1 MSQFQVV
8 SRCEDCKK
16 LCRSRPENVTRTPS
30 RCILVQA
37 SGISH
42 EASTDEMD
50 EKLNVWAAL
59 SPPIISSNDDY
70 NSIDL
75 IALEKAAALRNGKIV
90 LDKKHNV
97 ESFYE
102 KMDEHETLSIND
114 DDDNS
119 DDDAINIQDVTND
132 DDDDISL

>member
-8 SRCEDCKK
+8 SRCDDCQK
-16 LCRSRPENVTRTPS
+16 LCRSRTENVTRTPS
-30 RCILVQA
+30 RCVLVQA
-37 SGISH
+37 SEISR

-59 SPPIISSNDDY
+59 APPIISSYEDF

-75 IALEKAAALRNGKIV
+75 IALEKANALRNGKIV
-90 LDKKHNV
+90 LDEKLNV

-102 KMDEHETLSIND
+102 KMDEHKTLS

-119 DDDAINIQDVTND
+119 DDDAFHSQDVVD
-132 DDDDISL
+132 DDDDDDVSS